1 MKTSTKNHATNSA
14 PIQQATTGLAR
25 EQVPPVA
32 SQAQSEVESL
42 RSQLAALSGAARR
55 PMQGHS
61 QYGDAQSG
69 DAQNGE
75 AQNAGPNHVK
85 KLRED
90 LLMSKAE
97 LARKAG
103 LSALTIDRVESG
115 MPCRM
120 DTKRKIIL
128 ALGLQLQDKKQVFEN

>member
-1 MKTSTKNHATNSA
+1 MQREMKTEAKNHV
-14 PIQQATTGLAR
+14 R
-25 EQVPPVA
+25 
-32 SQAQSEVESL
+32 
-42 RSQLAALSGAARR
+42 
-55 PMQGHS
+55 
-61 QYGDAQSG
+61 
-69 DAQNGE
+69 
-75 AQNAGPNHVK
+75 

-97 LARKAG
+97 FARKAG

-128 ALGLQLQDKKQVFEN
+128 ALGLQVNDKKQVFED